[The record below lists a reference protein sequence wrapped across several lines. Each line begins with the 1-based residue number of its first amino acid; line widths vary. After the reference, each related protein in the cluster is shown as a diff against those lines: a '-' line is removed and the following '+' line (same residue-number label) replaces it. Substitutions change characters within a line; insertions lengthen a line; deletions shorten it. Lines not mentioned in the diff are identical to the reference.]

1 MTSQVT
7 DSRRAVLLQSPL
19 FAAMQESER
28 DAVLQMAVERR
39 FRRGQTIFQKGDT
52 GTSMMAVLQGRV
64 RISAVSV
71 DGKELTLNV
80 IDRGE
85 IFGEVALLDGKPRS
99 ADAHALEDAV
109 LLALERRVFLP
120 FLQANN
126 DLLLRLL
133 AVLCDRLRR
142 TSVALEELALFELP
156 VRLARVL
163 VQLADAYGRPSEVGT
178 RIGLRLSQR
187 DLATLVASS
196 RESVNKQL
204 RAWQKLGVLDMDGG
218 HIVLCQPDTLHRM
231 LAR

>member
-1 MTSQVT
+1 MT

>member
-1 MTSQVT
+1 MTSRVT

-28 DAVLQMAVERR
+28 DAVLQMAIERR
-39 FRRGQTIFQKGDT
+39 FRRGQTIFQKGDV

-64 RISAVSV
+64 RISAVSA

-99 ADAHALEDAV
+99 ADAHALEDSV
-109 LLALERRVFLP
+109 LLVLERRVLLP

-133 AVLCDRLRR
+133 AMLCDRLRR

-163 VQLADAYGRPSEVGT
+163 VQLADAYGRPSVEGT

-218 HIVLCQPDTLHRM
+218 HIVLREPDRLHRM